1 MFEEDPEALEN
12 LPDNSHL
19 ECNLCVTGLDE
30 SLTSEDLH
38 VMFSKFGEIKSCKVS
53 MDPKTGKGRGYGF
66 VWFTTEKAC
75 NLALKIKAFPYKTM
89 LYKDFCVRAAEQVV
103 GTNIKD
109 SKTVLVSGYPAHFK
123 E

>member
-1 MFEEDPEALEN
+1 
-12 LPDNSHL
+12 
-19 ECNLCVTGLDE
+19 
-30 SLTSEDLH
+30 
-38 VMFSKFGEIKSCKVS
+38 

-89 LYKDFCVRAAEQVV
+89 LYKDFCIRAAEQVV
-103 GTNIKD
+103 GTKIKD
-109 SKTVLVSGYPAHFK
+109 KTVLVTGYPTYFK